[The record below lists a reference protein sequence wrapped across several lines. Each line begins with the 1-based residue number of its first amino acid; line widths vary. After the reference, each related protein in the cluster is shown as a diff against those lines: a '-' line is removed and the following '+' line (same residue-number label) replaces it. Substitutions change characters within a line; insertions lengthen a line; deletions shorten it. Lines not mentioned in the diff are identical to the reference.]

1 MSQEIIEK
9 IKQAIEGFKDDTKWE
24 EIGKVIEVGDGILK
38 ISGLS
43 NAQSQEVL
51 IVETG
56 GEPASAKASAR
67 QVRAVA
73 LNLEED
79 SVGALVLG
87 DANSI
92 KSGDTVKRT
101 KQLLSIAV
109 GEQLLGRVVDPLG
122 NPIDGRGPLFS
133 EKEKPQFNFLENDAP
148 NVIGR
153 ESVNSPLHT
162 GIKAIDSMIPIG
174 RGQRELII
182 GDRQTGKTA
191 VVLDAI
197 INQLNDND
205 AGKRPVCIYVAIGQ
219 KESKVAKIVETL
231 KNAGAMEYTIV
242 VSASA
247 SSPAAFWYLAP
258 FAGCAIGEY
267 FRDKGKDAVV
277 IYDDL
282 SKHAWSYRQISLLL
296 RRPPGREAYPGDVFY
311 LHSRLLERAAKLS
324 KEKGGGSLTAL
335 PIIETQLGDVT
346 AYIPTNVISI
356 TDGQIYLESDLFY
369 QGTRPAVNVGL
380 SVSRVGSSA
389 QTKAMKKVAGKLRLE
404 LAQFRELQTFVQ
416 FASDVDETTKQR
428 INKGRIIT
436 EILKQS
442 DLAPIS
448 FEKQVL
454 VLYAALNDYFSKFKP
469 EEMGEI
475 EKKYLEY
482 FSTLGGPA
490 SGGENLLE
498 KIKRDREITDETEA
512 EIKKVISSFIE
523 SQ

>member
-1 MSQEIIEK
+1 VSNEIIEK
-9 IKQAIEGFKDDTKWE
+9 IKQAIEGYQSKNEWE
-24 EIGKVIEVGDGILK
+24 EIGKVSEVGDGILK
-38 ISGLS
+38 ISGLT
-43 NAQSQEVL
+43 NVQSQEVL
-51 IVETG
+51 IIEA
-56 GEPASAKASAR
+56 GEQEIK
-67 QVRAVA
+67 AVA

-79 SVGALVLG
+79 SVGALILG
-87 DANSI
+87 EGSLV
-92 KSGDTVKRT
+92 KSGQTVKRT
-101 KQLLSIAV
+101 KQILSLPV

-122 NPIDGRGPLFS
+122 NPIDGKGPIFS
-133 EKEKPQFNFLENDAP
+133 EKEKFQLNFLENDAP

-153 ESVNSPLHT
+153 EGVNTPLHT

-191 VVLDAI
+191 IALDVI
-197 INQLNDND
+197 INQIQDNP
-205 AGKRPVCIYVAIGQ
+205 KNPPICIYVAIGQ

-231 KNAGAMEYTIV
+231 KKNNALPYTIV

-258 FAGCAIGEY
+258 FAGCAVGEY
-267 FRDKGKDAVV
+267 FRDKGKDAIV

-282 SKHAWSYRQISLLL
+282 SKHAWAYRQISLLL

-416 FASDVDETTKQR
+416 FASDVDETTKKR
-428 INKGRIIT
+428 INRGRIVT

-454 VLYAALNDYFSKFKP
+454 VLYAGLNDYFDKFKP
-469 EEMGEI
+469 EEIQAI
-475 EKKYLEY
+475 EKKFLEY
-482 FSTLGGPA
+482 F
-490 SGGENLLE
+490 ENLHKEIIDEIKEKRQIDDKLEE
-498 KIKRDREITDETEA
+498 KIKEVIT
-512 EIKKVISSFIE
+512 SFID
-523 SQ
+523 SQK

>member
-1 MSQEIIEK
+1 MSNEILEK
-9 IKQAIEGFKDDTKWE
+9 IKKSIEGYKDNPEWE
-24 EIGKVIEVGDGILK
+24 EVGKVVEAGDGILK
-38 ISGLS
+38 ISGLK
-43 NAQSQEVL
+43 NAGALEVL
-51 IVETG
+51 SVESS
-56 GEPASAKASAR
+56 GER
-67 QVRAVA
+67 VFAVA

-79 SVGALVLG
+79 SIGALVLG
-87 DANSI
+87 EASHI
-92 KSGDTVKRT
+92 KSGQTVKRT
-101 KQLLSIAV
+101 NQLLSLQV
-109 GEQLLGRVVDPLG
+109 GEQLLGRVIDPLG
-122 NPIDGRGPLFS
+122 NVLDGKGPIFS
-133 EKEKPQFNFLENDAP
+133 EKDKKEFYNLENDAP
-148 NVIGR
+148 NVLAR
-153 ESVNSPLHT
+153 ESVNYPLHT

-191 VVLDAI
+191 IVLDTI
-197 INQLNDND
+197 INQLKEEN
-205 AGKRPVCIYVAIGQ
+205 RPVCIYVAVGQ
-219 KESKVAKIVETL
+219 KESKIAKIVETL
-231 KNAGAMEYTIV
+231 KQNNVLEYTIV

-267 FRDKGKDAVV
+267 FRDKGKDALV

-282 SKHAWSYRQISLLL
+282 SKHAWAYRQISLLL

-311 LHSRLLERAAKLS
+311 LHSRLLERSAKLS

-416 FASDVDETTKQR
+416 FASDVDQATKER
-428 INKGRIIT
+428 IQKGRIIT

-454 VLYAALNDYFSKFKP
+454 VLYAALNGYFDKFQP
-469 EEMGEI
+469 EQMQEI
-475 EKKYLEY
+475 EKKFFEY
-482 FSTLGGPA
+482 I
-490 SGGENLLE
+490 ENLHKDLLE
-498 KIKRDREITDETEA
+498 TIKKERQITDETEA

-523 SQ
+523 AN

>member
-1 MSQEIIEK
+1 MSHEILEK
-9 IKQAIEGFKDDTKWE
+9 IKQAIEGYKESPEWE
-24 EIGKVIEVGDGILK
+24 EIGKVVEVGDGILK

-51 IVETG
+51 IVEAG
-56 GEPASAKASAR
+56 KEKI
-67 QVRAVA
+67 RAVA

-122 NPIDGRGPLFS
+122 NPIDGKGPIFS

-191 VVLDAI
+191 VALDTI
-197 INQLNDND
+197 INQLQD
-205 AGKRPVCIYVAIGQ
+205 ANPSAGSGRVNTPVCIYVAIGQ

-231 KNAGAMEYTIV
+231 KNAGALDYSIV

-282 SKHAWSYRQISLLL
+282 SKHAWAYRQISLLL

-356 TDGQIYLESDLFY
+356 TDGQIYLENDLFNS
-369 QGTRPAVNVGL
+369 GIRPAINAGQ
-380 SVSRVGSSA
+380 SVSRVGGAA
-389 QTKAMKKVAGKLRLE
+389 QTKAMKQVGAPLRLE
-404 LAQFRELQTFVQ
+404 LAQFRSLAAFVQ
-416 FASDVDETTKQR
+416 FGSDLDEETQKKIER
-428 INKGRIIT
+428 GKRVT
-436 EILKQS
+436 EIMKQPQF
-442 DLAPIS
+442 APLDEIS
-448 FEKQVL
+448 ETISI
-454 VLYAALNDYFSKFKP
+454 YAATSGGLDDVEVEKILEFETKFIDYLKVKNKKT
-469 EEMGEI
+469 I
-475 EKKYLEY
+475 EKLKK
-482 FSTLGGPA
+482 GDKID
-490 SGGENLLE
+490 ENTQKELDDA
-498 KIKRDREITDETEA
+498 IKSF
-512 EIKKVISSFIE
+512 KKTFK
-523 SQ
+523 

>member
-1 MSQEIIEK
+1 MAEEIIEK
-9 IKQAIEGFKDDTKWE
+9 IKQAIEGYKEDSKWE
-24 EIGKVIEVGDGILK
+24 EIGRVSEVGDGILK
-38 ISGLS
+38 ISGLT
-43 NAQSQEVL
+43 NVQSQEVL
-51 IVETG
+51 VVEAVD
-56 GEPASAKASAR
+56 EKIK
-67 QVRAVA
+67 AVA

-87 DANSI
+87 DAGNI
-92 KSGDTVKRT
+92 KSGQTVKRT
-101 KQLLSIAV
+101 KQILSIPV
-109 GEQLLGRVVDPLG
+109 GEQLLGRVIDPLG
-122 NPIDGRGPLFS
+122 NALDGKGPIFS
-133 EKEKPQFNFLENDAP
+133 EKDKPQFNFLENDAP

-153 ESVNSPLHT
+153 EGVNTPLHT

-182 GDRQTGKTA
+182 GDRGTGKTA
-191 VVLDAI
+191 VALDTI
-197 INQLNDND
+197 INQIQDNP
-205 AGKRPVCIYVAIGQ
+205 KNPPVCIYVAIGQ

-231 KNAGAMEYTIV
+231 KNNEAFSYSIV

-247 SSPAAFWYLAP
+247 ASPAAFWYLAP

-267 FRDKGKDAVV
+267 FRDKGKDALIV
-277 IYDDL
+277 YDDL
-282 SKHAWSYRQISLLL
+282 SKHAWAYRQISLLL

-369 QGTRPAVNVGL
+369 QGMRPAVNVGL
-380 SVSRVGSSA
+380 SVSRVGGSA

-404 LAQFRELQTFVQ
+404 LAQFRELQTFMQ
-416 FASDVDETTKQR
+416 FASDVDETTKKR
-428 INKGRIIT
+428 ITKGKIVT

-442 DLAPIS
+442 DLAPMT

-454 VLYAALNDYFSKFKP
+454 VLYAALNDYFNKYEP
-469 EEMGEI
+469 EQMQEI
-475 EKKYLEY
+475 EKKFLEY
-482 FSTLGGPA
+482 AEKLHGKFLD
-490 SGGENLLE
+490 
-498 KIKRDREITDETEA
+498 KIKDQKQIADEDEK
-512 EIKKVISSFIE
+512 EMKKIIEKFIE
-523 SQ
+523 AN

>member
-1 MSQEIIEK
+1 MSYDLLEK
-9 IKQAIEGFKDDTKWE
+9 IKQSIEGQKQDPKWE
-24 EIGKVIEVGDGILK
+24 EVGTVVEVGDGILK
-38 ISGLS
+38 LSGLT
-43 NAQSQEVL
+43 NVQSQEVL
-51 IVETG
+51 EIKEGDEKV
-56 GEPASAKASAR
+56 
-67 QVRAVA
+67 QAVA

-87 DANSI
+87 NAEKI
-92 KSGDTVKRT
+92 KAGQTVKRT
-101 KQLLSIAV
+101 KQLLSLPV
-109 GEQLLGRVVDPLG
+109 GNELLGRVIDPLG
-122 NPIDGRGPLFS
+122 NPIDGKGPLFA
-133 EKEKPQFNFLENDAP
+133 KADKVQYNFLEKDAP
-148 NVIGR
+148 GVLDR
-153 ESVNSPLHT
+153 EGVNTPLHT
-162 GIKAIDSMIPIG
+162 GIKAIDSMIPVG

-182 GDRQTGKTA
+182 GDRGTGKTA
-191 VVLDAI
+191 VALDVI
-197 INQLNDND
+197 INQIQDNP
-205 AGKRPVCIYVAIGQ
+205 KNPPICIYVAVGQ

-231 KNAGAMEYTIV
+231 KKYNAFDYTIV

-258 FAGCAIGEY
+258 FAGAAVGEY
-267 FRDKGKDAVV
+267 FRDNGKDAVV

-282 SKHAWSYRQISLLL
+282 SKHAWAYRQISLLL

-369 QGTRPAVNVGL
+369 QGMRPAVNAGL
-380 SVSRVGSSA
+380 SVSRVGGAA

-416 FASDVDETTKQR
+416 FASDVDETTKKR

-442 DLAPIS
+442 DQAPIS
-448 FEKQVL
+448 FEKQVI
-454 VLYAALNDYFSKFKP
+454 VLYAVLNDYFSNLASPKIEGGGGFEPK
-469 EEMGEI
+469 EI
-475 EKKYLEY
+475 EKKFMDYLDSLHKDFVEKLKSERQLTPELEEEMKKIISE
-482 FSTLGGPA
+482 FV
-490 SGGENLLE
+490 ENQ
-498 KIKRDREITDETEA
+498 K
-512 EIKKVISSFIE
+512 
-523 SQ
+523 

>member
-1 MSQEIIEK
+1 MSNEILEK
-9 IKQAIEGFKDDTKWE
+9 IKKSIEGYKDNPEWE
-24 EIGKVIEVGDGILK
+24 EVGKVVEAGDGILK
-38 ISGLS
+38 ISGLK
-43 NAQSQEVL
+43 NAGALEVL
-51 IVETG
+51 SVESS
-56 GEPASAKASAR
+56 GER
-67 QVRAVA
+67 VFAVA

-79 SVGALVLG
+79 SIGALVLG
-87 DANSI
+87 EASHI
-92 KSGDTVKRT
+92 KSGQTVKRT
-101 KQLLSIAV
+101 NQLLSLQV
-109 GEQLLGRVVDPLG
+109 GEQLLGRVIDPLG
-122 NPIDGRGPLFS
+122 NVLDGKGPIFS
-133 EKEKPQFNFLENDAP
+133 EKDKKEFYNLENDAP
-148 NVIGR
+148 NVLAR
-153 ESVNSPLHT
+153 ESVNYPLHT

-191 VVLDAI
+191 IVLDTI
-197 INQLNDND
+197 INQIKEEN
-205 AGKRPVCIYVAIGQ
+205 RPVCIYVAVGQ
-219 KESKVAKIVETL
+219 KESKIAKIVETL
-231 KNAGAMEYTIV
+231 KQNNALEYTIV

-267 FRDKGKDAVV
+267 FRDKGKDALV

-282 SKHAWSYRQISLLL
+282 SKHAWAYRQISLLL

-311 LHSRLLERAAKLS
+311 LHSRLLERSAKLS

-416 FASDVDETTKQR
+416 FASDVDQATKER
-428 INKGRIIT
+428 IQKGRIIT

-454 VLYAALNDYFSKFKP
+454 VLYAALNGYFDKFQP
-469 EEMGEI
+469 EQMLEI
-475 EKKYLEY
+475 EKKFFEY
-482 FSTLGGPA
+482 IENLHK
-490 SGGENLLE
+490 NLLE
-498 KIKRDREITDETEA
+498 KIKKDRAISDELET

-523 SQ
+523 AN

>member
-9 IKQAIEGFKDDTKWE
+9 IKQAIEGYKETSEWE
-24 EIGKVIEVGDGILK
+24 EIGRISEVGDGIAK
-38 ISGLS
+38 ISGLA
-43 NAQSQEVL
+43 NVQSQEVL
-51 IVETG
+51 VIEA
-56 GEPASAKASAR
+56 GEHKIK
-67 QVRAVA
+67 AVA

-79 SVGALVLG
+79 SVGALILG
-87 DANSI
+87 EGSLV
-92 KSGDTVKRT
+92 KSGQTVKRT
-101 KQLLSIAV
+101 KQILSLPV
-109 GEQLLGRVVDPLG
+109 GEQLLGRVIDPLG
-122 NPIDGRGPLFS
+122 NPLDGKGPIFS
-133 EKEKPQFNFLENDAP
+133 EKDKVQFNFLENDAP

-153 ESVNSPLHT
+153 EGVNTPLHT

-191 VVLDAI
+191 VALDVI
-197 INQLNDND
+197 INQIQDNP
-205 AGKRPVCIYVAIGQ
+205 KNPPICIYVAIGQ

-231 KNAGAMEYTIV
+231 KKNNALSYTIV

-247 SSPAAFWYLAP
+247 STPAAFWYLAP
-258 FAGCAIGEY
+258 FAGCAVGEY
-267 FRDKGKDAVV
+267 FRDKGKDALVV
-277 IYDDL
+277 YDDL

-356 TDGQIYLESDLFY
+356 TDGQIYLESDLFF
-369 QGTRPAVNVGL
+369 QGVRPAVNIGL
-380 SVSRVGSSA
+380 SVSRVGAAA

-404 LAQFRELQTFVQ
+404 LAQFRELQTFMQ
-416 FASDVDETTKQR
+416 FASDVDEATKKK
-428 INKGRIIT
+428 IAKGRIVT

-442 DLAPIS
+442 DLAPIA

-454 VLYAALNDYFSKFKP
+454 ILYAALNDYFNKFNP
-469 EEMGEI
+469 DDMQAI
-475 EKKYLEY
+475 EKKFFEY
-482 FSTLGGPA
+482 V
-490 SGGENLLE
+490 ENLHKDFLD
-498 KIKRDREITDETEA
+498 KIKDKRMIADEDEA
-512 EIKKVISSFIE
+512 KMKQIILSFVE
-523 SQ
+523 AN

>member
-9 IKQAIEGFKDDTKWE
+9 IKKAIEGYKDQTEWE
-24 EIGKVIEVGDGILK
+24 EIGRVVEVGDGILK
-38 ISGLS
+38 ISGLL
-43 NAQSQEVL
+43 NARAQEVL
-51 IVETG
+51 EVEISN
-56 GEPASAKASAR
+56 PSAGSGR
-67 QVRAVA
+67 VRAVA

-87 DANSI
+87 NAEEV
-92 KSGDTVKRT
+92 KSGDIVKRT
-101 KQLLSIAV
+101 KKLLSV
-109 GEQLLGRVVDPLG
+109 FTGDQLLGRVVDALG
-122 NPIDGRGPLFS
+122 NPIDGKGPLFGA
-133 EKEKPQFNFLENDAP
+133 KDNPQFNLLENNAP
-148 NVIGR
+148 NVIDR
-153 ESVNSPLHT
+153 ESVNYPLHT

-191 VVLDAI
+191 IAIDTI
-197 INQLNDND
+197 INQLKEQKDNPSTSL
-205 AGKRPVCIYVAIGQ
+205 GRGRPVCIYVAIGQ

-231 KNAGAMEYTIV
+231 KEHGAMDYSIV

-247 SSPAAFWYLAP
+247 SSPASFWYLAP
-258 FAGCAIGEY
+258 FTGCAIGEY
-267 FRDKGKDAVV
+267 FRDKGKDALV

-282 SKHAWSYRQISLLL
+282 SKHAWAYRQISLLL

-369 QGTRPAVNVGL
+369 QGIRPAVNVGL
-380 SVSRVGSSA
+380 SVSRVGGSA

-428 INKGRIIT
+428 INKGKIIT
-436 EILKQS
+436 EILKQT
-442 DLAPIS
+442 DLSPIP
-448 FEKQVL
+448 FENQVL
-454 VLYAALNDYFSKFKP
+454 VLYAALNGYFDKFQP
-469 EEMGEI
+469 EQMNEI
-475 EKKYLEY
+475 ENKFIEY
-482 FSTLGGPA
+482 IEKLHSD
-490 SGGENLLE
+490 LLE
-498 KIKRDREITDETEA
+498 KIRKERAISDELEG
-512 EIKKVISSFIE
+512 EIKEVVEKFVE
-523 SQ
+523 AK

>member
-1 MSQEIIEK
+1 MSNEILEK
-9 IKQAIEGFKDDTKWE
+9 IKKSIEGYKDNPEWE
-24 EIGKVIEVGDGILK
+24 EVGKVVEAGDGILK
-38 ISGLS
+38 ISGLK
-43 NAQSQEVL
+43 NAGALEVL
-51 IVETG
+51 SVESS
-56 GEPASAKASAR
+56 GER
-67 QVRAVA
+67 VFAVA

-79 SVGALVLG
+79 SIGALVLG
-87 DANSI
+87 EASHI
-92 KSGDTVKRT
+92 KSGQTVKRT
-101 KQLLSIAV
+101 NQILSLQV
-109 GEQLLGRVVDPLG
+109 GEQLLGRVIDPLG
-122 NPIDGRGPLFS
+122 NVLDGKGPIFS
-133 EKEKPQFNFLENDAP
+133 EKDKKEFYNLENDAP
-148 NVIGR
+148 NVLAR
-153 ESVNSPLHT
+153 ESVNYPLHT

-191 VVLDAI
+191 IVLDTI
-197 INQLNDND
+197 INQLKEEN
-205 AGKRPVCIYVAIGQ
+205 RPICIYVAVGQ
-219 KESKVAKIVETL
+219 KESKIAKIVETL
-231 KNAGAMEYTIV
+231 KQNNALEYTIV

-258 FAGCAIGEY
+258 FAGCAVGEY
-267 FRDKGKDAVV
+267 FRDKGKDALV

-282 SKHAWSYRQISLLL
+282 SKHAWAYRQISLLL

-311 LHSRLLERAAKLS
+311 LHSRLLERSAKLS

-416 FASDVDETTKQR
+416 FASDVDEATKSR
-428 INKGRIIT
+428 IQKGRIIT

-454 VLYAALNDYFSKFKP
+454 VLYAALNGYFDKFQPDK
-469 EEMGEI
+469 MLEI
-475 EKKYLEY
+475 EKKFFEY
-482 FSTLGGPA
+482 VENLSRLSEDNRGSSTAKP
-490 SGGENLLE
+490 SGHKDLLE
-498 KIKRDREITDETEA
+498 KIKKDRAISDETEA

-523 SQ
+523 NQ